1 MTNYLKVDHENSR
14 LIMDKT
20 FAKNAAIVGSPEYN
34 LLQSSRRDYPNYEVV
49 RRTIKK
55 NASMEHYKGLTYE
68 YMETYI
74 RNHTPMREVDQVL
87 DEFFH
92 KIEITKCHSTAYR
105 YPTIKKWFLEQYPEV
120 ADFLKEETAKITTLS
135 A

>member
-34 LLQSSRRDYPNYEVV
+34 LLQSSRRDYPHYEVV

-55 NASMEHYKGLTYE
+55 NTSMEHYKGLTYE

>member
-87 DEFFH
+87 DVFLH

>member
-55 NASMEHYKGLTYE
+55 NTSMEHYKGLTYE

>member
-1 MTNYLKVDHENSR
+1 MTNYLKVDHANHR

-55 NASMEHYKGLTYE
+55 NASMEHYKGLT
-68 YMETYI
+68 
-74 RNHTPMREVDQVL
+74 
-87 DEFFH
+87 
-92 KIEITKCHSTAYR
+92 
-105 YPTIKKWFLEQYPEV
+105 
-120 ADFLKEETAKITTLS
+120 
-135 A
+135 